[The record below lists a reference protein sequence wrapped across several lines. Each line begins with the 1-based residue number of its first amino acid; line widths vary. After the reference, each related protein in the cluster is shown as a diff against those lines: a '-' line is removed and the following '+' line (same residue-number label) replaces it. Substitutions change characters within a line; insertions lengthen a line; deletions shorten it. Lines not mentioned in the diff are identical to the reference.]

1 MTISGIHVE
10 EDPER
15 KSRNKIFLSTRFL
28 GKFLSFFHGIL
39 FSSQL
44 FPRYPRNRVRELST
58 QMESLIVAN
67 KK

>member
-28 GKFLSFFHGIL
+28 VKFLSFFHRILSYLARNYFHDTHEIAYANGI
-39 FSSQL
+39 SY
-44 FPRYPRNRVRELST
+44 RG
-58 QMESLIVAN
+58 
-67 KK
+67 K

>member
-39 FSSQL
+39 SYL
-44 FPRYPRNRVRELST
+44 ARNYFHDIHE
-58 QMESLIVAN
+58 IAYAN
-67 KK
+67 